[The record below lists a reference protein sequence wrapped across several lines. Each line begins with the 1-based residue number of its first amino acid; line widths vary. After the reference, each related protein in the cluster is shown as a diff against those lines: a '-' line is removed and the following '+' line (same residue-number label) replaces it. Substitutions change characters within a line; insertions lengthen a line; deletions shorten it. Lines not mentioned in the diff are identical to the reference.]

1 MNVIFLSISRKRLG
15 MTCSSLLLNTVLL
28 QRYTALSFFSTAIHS
43 IFLVLDVTKSSHL
56 FDRINRQSRAWLFF
70 EVEEPI
76 RERRKAFC
84 SAQKENRELITRLL
98 DMLHLSLQRLRGG
111 IKHDPISPSHKTDSH
126 SVYSLFQS
134 VAVLLH
140 FSFSSPNYPNW
151 SSPRESALVYT
162 SYLRSHF
169 SVSHP
174 QALLSKGKIYLPAL
188 LGLLSSL
195 FLSLL
200 VNLSR
205 LPPVFLFHQ
214 CRSKWEEV
222 STPVQM
228 GGGFNPGPNGRRLQR
243 RSKWE
248 EASAGKPEQTGS
260 ALYDKAVSALPSK
273 QLTRTPEPTA
283 PK

>member
-1 MNVIFLSISRKRLG
+1 MRVNVFLKNSSPLTLFMLHLIASSLRKLDLTLLLLTFFLSAEVFSFSETLTVTTLSRIQEVLLVLVGRRHLIKSSLQICFLSTTLTLPLRRSCFFQLLRGVFRNWVPSTFLSLSSSLCFHILMNVIFLSISRKRLG
-15 MTCSSLLLNTVLL
+15 ITCSSLLLNTVLL

-140 FSFSSPNYPNW
+140 FPF
-151 SSPRESALVYT
+151 
-162 SYLRSHF
+162 
-169 SVSHP
+169 
-174 QALLSKGKIYLPAL
+174 LLQTILT
-188 LGLLSSL
+188 GLLPG
-195 FLSLL
+195 
-200 VNLSR
+200 SR
-205 LPPVFLFHQ
+205 H
-214 CRSKWEEV
+214 
-222 STPVQM
+222 
-228 GGGFNPGPNGRRLQR
+228 
-243 RSKWE
+243 
-248 EASAGKPEQTGS
+248 
-260 ALYDKAVSALPSK
+260 
-273 QLTRTPEPTA
+273 
-283 PK
+283 